1 MDYSSTVYTIILH
14 IHPQSFAAQLVG
26 IPPPPS
32 AWTLR
37 PPTPAPPTLTPWPD
51 DSTLAECCWDDPVQ
65 QLQQKRLQENK
76 RGCSPPQTWRGRTGL
91 LTLHTWMKRPTTDCP
106 SSESCNRPSSGS
118 TGVRTELP
126 NLDTGDLVL
135 IWTHAENYTSALQC
149 FFNKDCSSSKSCK
162 RPGSGSTLPDMVT
175 IIITINCIRQYKVPK
190 RLKMASSTNFF
201 NTKHFI

>member
-1 MDYSSTVYTIILH
+1 MFSSTDMKGEDRTSDTSHLDEKAH
-14 IHPQSFAAQLVG
+14 HRL
-26 IPPPPS
+26 PP
-32 AWTLR
+32 
-37 PPTPAPPTLTPWPD
+37 
-51 DSTLAECCWDDPVQ
+51 
-65 QLQQKRLQENK
+65 
-76 RGCSPPQTWRGRTGL
+76 
-91 LTLHTWMKRPTTDCP
+91 
-106 SSESCNRPSSGS
+106 SESCNRPSSGS
-118 TGVRTELP
+118 TGVRTELL

-190 RLKMASSTNFF
+190 RLKMASSTIFF